1 MYAIRSRRVFLTLFM
16 ALTLAISTALFAAPQ
31 ALAAVPATP
40 VASAVGAPD
49 GVFVFWGPGDGY
61 VRMYTLLKTVD
72 GVATQQ
78 DVWAAMSY
86 ADRSLQPGQQAT
98 YRVVAHD
105 GGTQS
110 AESAPVTAARLGQ
123 DWAEPEG
130 ARSEILEGVV
140 DPDFTN
146 TPTPALR
153 PSPTLTLEADGK
165 TKING
170 GLAIDHLPGPG
181 TFELSTD
188 PTPGQVG
195 FTDWCAGSGRVDSGR
210 VVVHDVVYGASGMPL
225 QLGADFTWQCDIGPS
240 NHLTLRFHSPAPRAQ
255 VVLEPPTGDIVL
267 QGSPAEVTWLVRNL
281 GDAPATIGTIAASRG
296 RIVDNPCSRIVLE
309 GGAQCAI
316 AMDMSEPVGSPAG
329 QGIVILS
336 ARVTDQPGVTI
347 AHPYFVY
354 VPAQAPNPVIGAR
367 LPNMVLLTWG
377 ASPEATQPLQGL
389 TIERQSAPG
398 GAWVTVAR
406 PKPTDDYFWV
416 DHDVFP
422 GMAPSYRMIALALDG
437 SVSDPSQPLQVSVPS
452 AGFVWPDGGVR
463 GGSHP
468 EDPDSVSILSS
479 PDSNGSFIGTGVDVS
494 PDRKHLAV
502 TTYADRTNTN
512 RLLLTDLSGANV
524 QVLDMNTNGN
534 AGFNRPFFSP
544 DGRKI
549 AYVSGHGRSGTISVL
564 DIATKSRLDI
574 LNQGILYGWSPD
586 GTKVL
591 LAHGIDKYGNPQTG
605 LRWANIADYNHTA
618 IAGTTSV
625 PDEDGTHQ
633 QSVDVGRS
641 GQIVWVSHAP
651 GGDTLMR
658 TGPSAGSPT
667 TLWTPTG
674 CTLGEPRFDPTG
686 AVLAIGIG
694 GGGCSAGAGGV
705 VTLAVPATG
714 KALVSSRLVSRAGA
728 GLQWLVPSSVAP
740 QVALA
745 VPAVSGPS
753 ATATITAT
761 DADDA
766 VGGLTRMC
774 RLDAS
779 AWQACG
785 ATLPMTRLT
794 AGRHTL
800 TARATDPSGHSSTD
814 TQTAW
819 TVDTTSPTASLS
831 AVSNTVLGKSLTL
844 RWSGQDSGG
853 SSVASYDIR
862 DRYAA
867 SGGGFGAFKYP
878 ATWQQRTVPSLTVGL
893 RQGYSYCYSVRARDG
908 VGNLGAWSPERCTMA
923 AYDDRALAASGPYR
937 RSSSAYMYGT
947 YTRTFA
953 ARQTLSRSGIRARR
967 VGIVA
972 GVCSTC
978 GAVDVWLGGVKVG
991 TVNTRRA
998 TTKWRQVLWLP
1009 RHATTRTGSLVLR
1022 SSSSRPVFVDGVV
1035 LQK

>member
-1 MYAIRSRRVFLTLFM
+1 VFLTLFM
-16 ALTLAISTALFAAPQ
+16 ALTLATSTAMFAAPQ

-40 VASAVGAPD
+40 VVSAVGAPD
-49 GVFVFWGPGDGY
+49 GVFLFWGPSDGY

-72 GVATQQ
+72 GVTTQQ
-78 DVWAAMSY
+78 DVLAAVSY
-86 ADRSLQPGQQAT
+86 ADRSLQPGQRAT
-98 YRVVAHD
+98 YRLVAHD
-105 GGTQS
+105 GSTQS
-110 AESAPVTAARLGQ
+110 AESVPVTAARLGQ
-123 DWAEPEG
+123 DWAEPQG
-130 ARSEILEGVV
+130 ARSETLEGVV
-140 DPDFTN
+140 DPDFSN
-146 TPTPALR
+146 TPTPTLR
-153 PSPTLTLEADGK
+153 TSPTLTLDADGK
-165 TKING
+165 TKVNG
-170 GLAIDHLPGPG
+170 GLAFAHLPGPG
-181 TFELSTD
+181 TFELATD

-195 FTDWCAGSGRVDSGR
+195 FTDWCAGPGRVDSGR

-225 QLGADFTWQCDIGPS
+225 QLGADFTWQCEIGPTY
-240 NHLTLRFHSPAPRAQ
+240 HLTLRFHSPAPRAH
-255 VVLEPPTGDIVL
+255 VVLEPPTGDFVL
-267 QGSPAEVTWLVRNL
+267 QGSPAEVTWLVHNL
-281 GDAPATIGTIAASRG
+281 GDAPATIGAIAASRG
-296 RIVDNPCSRIVLE
+296 RILDNPCSGIVLD
-309 GGAQCAI
+309 GGAECAI
-316 AMDMSEPVGSPAG
+316 GMDMSEPVGSPPG
-329 QGIVILS
+329 QSIVTLS
-336 ARVTDQPGVTI
+336 ARVTDQPGAGI

-354 VPAQAPNPVIGAR
+354 VPAQAPKPAIGGR

-389 TIERQSAPG
+389 MIERQSAPG
-398 GAWVTVAR
+398 DPWLTVAR

-416 DHDVFP
+416 DHDVHP
-422 GMAPSYRMIALALDG
+422 GMAPSYRMIALAQDG
-437 SVSDPSQPLQVSVPS
+437 SVSDPSEPLQVNVPS
-452 AGFVWPDGGVR
+452 AGLVWPDGQGLR

-468 EDPDSVSILSS
+468 EDPDSVSILSW
-479 PDSNGSFIGTGVDVS
+479 PDSAGYFIGTGVDVS

-502 TTYADRTNTN
+502 TTYATRTNTN

-524 QVLDMNTNGN
+524 QVLDTNTNGN

-549 AYVSGHGRSGTISVL
+549 AYVSGHGWSGGISIL
-564 DIATKSRLDI
+564 DIATQSRRDI

-591 LAHGIDKYGNPQTG
+591 LAQGIDKYGEPLTG
-605 LRWANIADYNHTA
+605 LRWVNIADDNYTA
-618 IAGTTSV
+618 IAGTASV

-633 QSVDVGRS
+633 QSVEVGRS
-641 GQIVWVSHAP
+641 GQIVWVSHAA

-694 GGGCSAGAGGV
+694 GGGCSADAGGV

-714 KALVSSRLVSRAGA
+714 KALVSSRLLSRAGA
-728 GLQWLVPSSVAP
+728 GSQWLVPSSVAP
-740 QVALA
+740 KVALA
-745 VPAVSGPS
+745 VPAVSGAS
-753 ATATITAT
+753 ATATISAIDT
-761 DADDA
+761 DDA

-774 RLDAS
+774 RLDAG
-779 AWQACG
+779 AWQSCG
-785 ATLPMTRLT
+785 AALPMTRLA

-800 TARATDPSGHSSTD
+800 TARATDPSGHSSAD

-831 AVSNTVLGKSLTL
+831 ALSNTVLGKSLTL
-844 RWSGQDSGG
+844 HWSGKDAGG

-878 ATWQQRTVPSLTVGL
+878 AAWQHRTVPSLTVGL
-893 RQGYSYCYSVRARDG
+893 RQGYSYCYSVRARDR
-908 VGNLGAWSPERCTMA
+908 VGNLGAWSSERCTMA
-923 AYDDRALAASGPYR
+923 VYDDRALAASGPYR
-937 RSSSAYMYGT
+937 RSHSAYMYGT

-953 ARQTLSRSGIRARR
+953 ARQSLSRSGIRARR

-972 GVCSTC
+972 AVCSTC
-978 GAVDVWLGGVKVG
+978 GAVDVWLGGVRVG

-1009 RHATTRTGSLVLR
+1009 RQATTRTGSLVLR